1 MKKTLWDLAVLACFI
16 SMPAAAA
23 EAKLHVVASFSVLGD
38 MVRNVGGDLIDV
50 KTLVGANGDAHGY
63 QPTPD
68 DLKAVAKADL
78 VFVNGLGLDGWMDRL
93 VDAAE
98 YKGAIIVAT
107 TGIKAR
113 TMVEGD
119 DKAAAKTVTDP
130 HAWQD
135 LNNGVR
141 YAYNIAAG
149 LTTAMPTHSSE
160 ITAHLHAYQDTIT
173 AMDQEVRASLAAV
186 PAAQR
191 VVITSH
197 DAFGYFGAAYGVRF
211 LAPYGL
217 STESEP
223 SAAGIAGLIDQ
234 IKVAGA
240 HEVFIENMS
249 NPRLVAQLAKDSG
262 AQLGGTLYSDALS
275 APNEAAP
282 SYLAM
287 FKNNVPR
294 LKAAMLATHPV
305 HVAQ

>member
-1 MKKTLWDLAVLACFI
+1 MKKSLPVAVVLAFSC
-16 SMPAAAA
+16 AAPSWAH
-23 EAKLHVVASFSVLGD
+23 EPPLHVVASFSVLGD

-78 VFVNGLGLDGWMDRL
+78 VFVNGLGIDGWMDRL
-93 VDAAE
+93 VDAAG
-98 YKGAIIVAT
+98 YKGTIIVAT
-107 TGIKAR
+107 TGIKTR

-119 DKAAAKTVTDP
+119 DKAAPKTVTDP

-135 LNNGVR
+135 LSNGVI
-141 YAYNIAAG
+141 YAHNIAVG
-149 LTTAMPTHSSE
+149 LAAALPTQSKVIEERSHE
-160 ITAHLHAYQDTIT
+160 YENAIT
-173 AMDQEVRASLAAV
+173 AMDQEVRASIAAV
-186 PAAQR
+186 PVAER

-211 LAPYGL
+211 FAPYGL

-234 IKVAGA
+234 IKVAGV

-249 NPRLVAQLAKDSG
+249 NPRLVAQLAKDAG

-287 FKNNVPR
+287 FKNNVPK
-294 LKAAMLATHPV
+294 LKAAMLATHAV
-305 HVAQ
+305 Q